1 MQAWISVDIHLS
13 CFGRTLLRYVRLM
26 SKISRLSSVTLVHQP
41 PYLRSQRTLNFS
53 SIFLHRVIPYE
64 TLMPKMTTN
73 VRRSHLHR
81 GVNPSN
87 SGVVKNRDFWS
98 ISCFISETIQDRAT
112 HTMVPEQEL
121 VHHLSNGTISNDLSN
136 PNFKVTPT
144 FGLSSSVICLP
155 YIVFKIQR
163 FTGWKSPLF
172 PPFYPL
178 SVVWRPRN

>member
-1 MQAWISVDIHLS
+1 VDIHLS

-41 PYLRSQRTLNFS
+41 PYLRSQRT
-53 SIFLHRVIPYE
+53 
-64 TLMPKMTTN
+64 TTN
-73 VRRSHLHR
+73 VRRSHLNR

>member
-13 CFGRTLLRYVRLM
+13 CFGRTLLHYVRLM

-73 VRRSHLHR
+73 VRRSHLNR

-98 ISCFISETIQDRAT
+98 MLYLGNDTRQGHTYYGTQTGTSTPSIEWHHFQWPWVTRISRSLQHSA
-112 HTMVPEQEL
+112 
-121 VHHLSNGTISNDLSN
+121 
-136 PNFKVTPT
+136 
-144 FGLSSSVICLP
+144 CLQ
-155 YIVFKIQR
+155 V
-163 FTGWKSPLF
+163 
-172 PPFYPL
+172 
-178 SVVWRPRN
+178 